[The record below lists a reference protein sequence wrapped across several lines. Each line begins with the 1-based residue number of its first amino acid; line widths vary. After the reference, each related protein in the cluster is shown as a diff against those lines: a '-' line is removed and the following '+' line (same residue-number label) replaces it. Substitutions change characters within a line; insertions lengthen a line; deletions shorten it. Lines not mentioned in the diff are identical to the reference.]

1 MYSPSYG
8 VSLLLSTLTLAAFL
22 DTSRVLLTD
31 TAPRHAISIHGTS
44 EGEKKRWE
52 MREVN
57 EEGEGNESGSEDK
70 NGEINDNEDGDE

>member
-1 MYSPSYG
+1 MQRHRSSI
-8 VSLLLSTLTLAAFL
+8 STTSTLTLAAFL
-22 DTSRVLLTD
+22 DTSRVLLTN

-44 EGEKKRWE
+44 EGGGKKRWE

-70 NGEINDNEDGDE
+70 NGGINIDK